1 MVGILFHCVFILS
14 NMQIFFRTGCEN
26 ICGIAPQCDDKNVIQ
41 KDNFGDKRC
50 IVNDGGSPENEINK
64 SML

>member
-1 MVGILFHCVFILS
+1 M
-14 NMQIFFRTGCEN
+14 NIFVRTGCEN

-50 IVNDGGSPENEINK
+50 IVNEGGSLENEINK